1 MSKGKI
7 GRLSILQRWAISLVL
22 SLLPF
27 TVTVAYAIWTIDSQS
42 RSQYRSTQEVLALKQ
57 ASYQLSEQLNSL
69 ERTSRQYVVLKDE
82 KILQLLNTRM
92 TAFVETQSRLLAN
105 PLIEPK
111 VNVSMTQLL
120 TYLNQQLWAMTENNH
135 VELRANNSDSQNAP
149 ENTEQKR
156 HDAANKKSINR
167 NPIHH
172 KRQVIAPQST
182 VADAKATTENM
193 ATTANTA
200 TSDNTAALDNTVSNN
215 IAEDSEVESKK
226 SDSHMLD
233 FQQSGS
239 QQSNASETDETKGAL
254 SEQTQEPPS
263 VESLFKDYF
272 KKLAVIDVLVQDTIT
287 NHLQQ
292 TERHLK
298 DAERL
303 ILLLGGL
310 VIPLSILLF
319 MISSRT
325 IIRPIHALSNAINQ
339 LGRGRWQQSIN
350 IEGPIDLMVLG
361 QRLEWMRRKLNS
373 TDRQKQLFL
382 QHVTHELK
390 TPLSAIIEAASL
402 LSDGVPGEINER
414 QSKVLA
420 ILMSNTETLNTLIQ
434 QLLNY
439 NAVVTK
445 HPVQFTETNIN
456 QLTDKVISQ
465 LSFERKTVTWNLPS
479 EQTTV
484 LTDKQRIEMVLK
496 NLLSNA
502 VYYSGDDVT
511 IDINVEINAT
521 SWSLI
526 VEDNGFGI
534 EEGEVK
540 QIFEP
545 FFQGRS
551 KRTGPIKG
559 TGVGLAIVK
568 ECVNSLQGKISV
580 ESQLGQGTRFELTFP
595 EKGSNI

>member
-27 TVTVAYAIWTIDSQS
+27 TATVAYAIWTIDSQS

-57 ASYQLSEQLNSL
+57 ASYQLSEQLNGL
-69 ERTSRQYVVLKDE
+69 ERTARQYVVLKDE
-82 KILQLLNTRM
+82 KILQLLNTRL
-92 TAFVETQSRLLAN
+92 TAFVETQNRLLAN

-111 VNVSMTQLL
+111 VKVSMTQLL
-120 TYLNQQLWAMTENNH
+120 TYLNQQLRAMTENSH
-135 VELRANNSDSQNAP
+135 SALS
-149 ENTEQKR
+149 EN
-156 HDAANKKSINR
+156 
-167 NPIHH
+167 
-172 KRQVIAPQST
+172 
-182 VADAKATTENM
+182 
-193 ATTANTA
+193 
-200 TSDNTAALDNTVSNN
+200 SNN
-215 IAEDSEVESKK
+215 NQQVKTNGKNGEPSNSKQNNKNK
-226 SDSHMLD
+226 S
-233 FQQSGS
+233 
-239 QQSNASETDETKGAL
+239 ASETENKTNEKAIADSKLSTHKSFIENKDRSGNKDPVSGNNDRVSGNKGSASNTESQRSNVSESANTKTSL
-254 SEQTQEPPS
+254 NEQTKQTPS
-263 VESLFKDYF
+263 VEALFKDYF

-298 DAERL
+298 DAEQL

-310 VIPLSILLF
+310 IIPLSILLF

-414 QSKVLA
+414 QSKVLS
-420 ILMSNTETLNTLIQ
+420 ILMNNTETLNTLIQ

-456 QLTDKVISQ
+456 QLTDKVVSQ

-484 LTDKQRIEMVLK
+484 LTDQQRIEMVLK

-502 VYYSGDDVT
+502 VYYSGNDVT
-511 IDINVEINAT
+511 IDIKVEINAS
-521 SWSLI
+521 SWCLI

-534 EEGEVK
+534 EEDEVK

-559 TGVGLAIVK
+559 TGIGLAIVK
-568 ECVNSLQGKISV
+568 ECVNSLHGKISV
-580 ESQLGQGTRFELTFP
+580 DSKPGQGTRFELTFP
-595 EKGSNI
+595 EKGSYI